1 MSFFASSDGAS
12 WSHRAG
18 MEAIYLAELE
28 IDEER
33 SAMAVVS
40 TGWGP
45 REYRM
50 PSETPQ
56 IFVVEF
62 YGLW

>member
-1 MSFFASSDGAS
+1 
-12 WSHRAG
+12 